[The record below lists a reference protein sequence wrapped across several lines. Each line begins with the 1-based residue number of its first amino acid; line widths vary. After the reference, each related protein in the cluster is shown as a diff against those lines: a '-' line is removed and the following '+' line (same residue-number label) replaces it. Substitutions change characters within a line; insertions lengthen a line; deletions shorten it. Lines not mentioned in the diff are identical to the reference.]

1 MIKTCK
7 IRVVWPVRIMH
18 QKCEKVKLLYMYMFM
33 YMSMLYIYGKI
44 IFVRYFILPKLQ
56 EVKKMIS
63 QYGENM
69 YMYMMCRRND
79 FKTQIVLFF

>member
-1 MIKTCK
+1 
-7 IRVVWPVRIMH
+7 
-18 QKCEKVKLLYMYMFM
+18 MYMFM

-69 YMYMMCRRND
+69 YTLYMYMMCRRND
-79 FKTQIVLFF
+79 FKTQIVLFFKTSLFKSNVALLLSFKEVYYM

>member
-1 MIKTCK
+1 MVHVYVHVHVHVI
-7 IRVVWPVRIMH
+7 
-18 QKCEKVKLLYMYMFM
+18 
-33 YMSMLYIYGKI
+33 YIYGKI

-69 YMYMMCRRND
+69 YIC
-79 FKTQIVLFF
+79 T